1 MVKETLFDSVNKFKT
16 ITFKEGVLIIEI
28 LKQIFINKIDL

>member
-16 ITFKEGVLIIEI
+16 ITFKEGAVIVEI
-28 LKQIFINKIDL
+28 LKQISINRIDL

>member
-16 ITFKEGVLIIEI
+16 ITFKERALIIEI
-28 LKQIFINKIDL
+28 TEANFY